1 MNKQAFLKID
11 TSLTETILTKTMKT
25 MLTTYLPE
33 YSPFAHDRIKA
44 FFLGSTMFKKVV
56 TDKLIN
62 TIITLTSQVNDCI

>member
-1 MNKQAFLKID
+1 MNNQAFLKIEAF
-11 TSLTETILTKTMKT
+11 LTEDD
-25 MLTTYLPE
+25 
-33 YSPFAHDRIKA
+33 SPFACDRIKA